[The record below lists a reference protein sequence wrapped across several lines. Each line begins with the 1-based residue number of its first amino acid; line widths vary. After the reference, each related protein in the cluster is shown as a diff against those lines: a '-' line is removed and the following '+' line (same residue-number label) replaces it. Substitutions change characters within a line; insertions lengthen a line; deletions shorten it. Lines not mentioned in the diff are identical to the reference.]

1 MTKFGKYVSKD
12 RVTLFKMLGAGGI
25 YELKAMGQAFGHD
38 DPTDVS
44 DVCEYEAIEMLTD
57 VLLDD
62 ILHATDDEIE
72 RVMKKLRDDAY
83 MML

>member
-1 MTKFGKYVSKD
+1 MSNINKKDKKKGQISKN
-12 RVTLFKMLGAGGI
+12 
-25 YELKAMGQAFGHD
+25 
-38 DPTDVS
+38 
-44 DVCEYEAIEMLTD
+44 EAIEMLTD